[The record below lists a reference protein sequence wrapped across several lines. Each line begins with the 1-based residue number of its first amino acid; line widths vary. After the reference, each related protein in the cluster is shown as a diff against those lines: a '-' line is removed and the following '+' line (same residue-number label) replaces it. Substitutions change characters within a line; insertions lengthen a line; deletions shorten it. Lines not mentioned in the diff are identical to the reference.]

1 MIGIRVCLVVAAIGR
16 TEPQRSKPMCH
27 ANAFRRTACFLA
39 AGAALIGFFA
49 SLGPAGSPPK
59 TAPERA
65 IYHADPEHLWNRL
78 HEALFVRVGPD
89 GVMYGRDRLE
99 PLLWS
104 GSKHL
109 LEEKSN
115 KRAVALLEEF
125 LKNKGEK
132 LID

>member
-1 MIGIRVCLVVAAIGR
+1 
-16 TEPQRSKPMCH
+16 MCH
-27 ANAFRRTACFLA
+27 SNAFRRTACFLA
-39 AGAALIGFFA
+39 SGAALIGFFA
-49 SLGPAGSPPK
+49 SLGPAESPPK

-78 HEALFVRVGPD
+78 HEALFVHVGPD
-89 GVMYGRDRLE
+89 GVTYGRDRLE

-109 LEEKSN
+109 LEEESN

-125 LKNKGEK
+125 LKNVR
-132 LID
+132 